1 MNVGEV
7 MTRNVKTCS
16 ITSSLNEA
24 ARVMWENDC
33 GAVPVVDDAGK
44 LVAIIT
50 DRDIC
55 IAAYT
60 RGRTL
65 WRISVSDTVSN
76 RLVAVRPEDSL
87 HRAEQ
92 LMRDA
97 QVRRLPVIDGEGRPI
112 GILSI
117 TDLARLTPE
126 FAGEMASH
134 LVGTMVGICRPETKK
149 GEPTTPSGAARSA
162 A

>member
-7 MTRNVKTCS
+7 MTRTVRTCLV
-16 ITSSLNEA
+16 TDSLNEA
-24 ARVMWENDC
+24 ARVMWETDC
-33 GAVPVVDDAGK
+33 GAVPVVDGSGK
-44 LVAIIT
+44 VVAMVT

-60 RGRTL
+60 RGRPL
-65 WRISVSDTVSN
+65 WRIPISTTVSN
-76 RLVAVRPEDSL
+76 RLVSARPEDSL

-97 QVRRLPVIDGEGRPI
+97 QVRRLPVIDDEGRPV

-126 FAGEMASH
+126 FAGEVASH
-134 LVGTMVGICRPETKK
+134 LIGTMVGICRQETKQDA
-149 GEPTTPSGAARSA
+149 PGAPARPA